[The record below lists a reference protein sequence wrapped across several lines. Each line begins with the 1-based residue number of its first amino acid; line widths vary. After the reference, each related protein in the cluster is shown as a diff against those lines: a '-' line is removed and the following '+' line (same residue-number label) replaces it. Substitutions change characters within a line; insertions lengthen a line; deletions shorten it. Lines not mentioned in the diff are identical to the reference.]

1 MDDERTLSRARI
13 EPTGHPERIAS
24 TASARAPG
32 RPHAA
37 VLSFGQERL
46 WFLDRFEPGDAAWNI
61 PWVLRLTGPL
71 RPDAL
76 RAAFDGVVARHDA
89 LRTRFPDDQGR
100 PVAVIEPPGPVPIE
114 TVDLSGPG
122 ADRAL
127 DRVLATRVNA
137 GFDLALAPPLRVTL
151 IRLGAT
157 RHVLCVVLH
166 HILADGWSL
175 NLLRRELELRYSAY
189 RDGVDPVFAP
199 LPSYAEYAAR
209 QREADPNTDRA
220 IDYWRRQLADLP
232 ALELPSDR
240 PRTADTGSA
249 ADFHTRRVAGIGPLL
264 DTVARARRCTPFMIL
279 LAGYQA
285 LLHRHGGQRD
295 FAVGAPIAGRG
306 DVEHEEPIGYFSNTL
321 VLRADLRGEPTFGE
335 LLRRTR
341 KTALGAYGHDRIPF
355 EQLLAEL
362 RVDRDPAAP
371 APLFQTL
378 LTVHTQDQDTGPA
391 HRFADLTS
399 TEEDGGHRA
408 AKFDLSLDIRRAGD
422 DLIAVF
428 GYRTALFDASTVA
441 DLAERLEILLR
452 GALADPDTPVHLL
465 PLLTAADHAR
475 LRELRPHPAPAAS
488 SGAVEPTD
496 TVPAA
501 IARVPGDG
509 IALRTPDGTVTYRE
523 LDRRVSTLATRLRR
537 AGVRPGALVGVLCPR
552 GPDAIVAL
560 LAAWHTGAAYLP
572 MDPRYPAAR
581 LEFMLADSGTR
592 VVITDGAH
600 ADGLPEGV
608 SVVRMDTTAGQAR
621 ADRAENASVPP
632 TDTANTGTPADPV
645 EHASVPVTHT
655 ADAERPADP
664 VEITPEH
671 PAYVIY
677 TSGSTGTPK
686 GVLVPHGA
694 LAARVRW
701 MRRGYHIRAD
711 DRVLHSASLSFDTH
725 AEELYPCLAAG
736 ATLVLPA
743 PDATLPDVLAE
754 GGANDV
760 TVLDLPTPYWH
771 ELVETGADTIAW
783 PAALR
788 LLILGADQVRPG
800 AVAAWR
806 ARFGDRVR
814 LVNSYGPTETT
825 IIATTADLGPADTDR
840 RPPIGTPIGDTHLV
854 VADPHGNPVPPGVP
868 GELLIG
874 GAGVAHG
881 YLGRPAATAAG
892 FGPDPDGPPGA
903 RRYRTG
909 DRVRLR
915 PDGQLEFLGRL
926 DAQVKVRGHRVEP
939 GEVEA
944 ALLARPGVVQA
955 AVVAREQALVGYVV
969 TTADLSVPELRA
981 DLAGRLPAHLVPDAL
996 VRLDRLPLTPN
1007 GKLDHRA
1014 LPAPDRRADQA
1025 HGYLAPRTAAE
1036 ELVAEIWIEVL
1047 GLDKAG
1053 ALDDFFDLGGH
1064 SLLATRVVARIAAT
1078 ADLTVPLRTLFTHRT
1093 LAGFAAAVEDLLVAD
1108 LEALD
1113 DDTAERLLTGER
1125 NRPQP

>member
-1 MDDERTLSRARI
+1 MDDERTLSHTRSGARFD
-13 EPTGHPERIAS
+13 PADGAGRTG
-24 TASARAPG
+24 SAAAGGSGSDHDRAPG
-32 RPHAA
+32 ERSG

-46 WFLDRFEPGDAAWNI
+46 WFLDRFEPGDAAYNI
-61 PWVLRLTGPL
+61 PWLLRLRGPL
-71 RPDAL
+71 RADAL
-76 RAAFDGVVARHDA
+76 RAAFDGVIARHDA
-89 LRTRFPDDQGR
+89 LRTRFPDDEGR
-100 PVAVIEPPGPVPIE
+100 PTAVVQPPGPVPIE
-114 TVDLSGPG
+114 TLDLSGQG
-122 ADRAL
+122 AEAPA
-127 DRVLATRVNA
+127 RVLGERVNA
-137 GFDLALAPPLRVTL
+137 GFDLAVAAPLRVSL
-151 IRLGAT
+151 IRLAADE
-157 RHVLCVVLH
+157 HVLCVVLH
-166 HILADGWSL
+166 HIVADGWSL
-175 NLLRRELELRYSAY
+175 NLLRRELELRYCAH

-199 LPSYAEYAAR
+199 LPAYTAHAAR
-209 QREADPNTDRA
+209 QREPDPDTDRA

-232 ALELPSDR
+232 ALELPLDR

-249 ADFHTRRVAGIGPLL
+249 AAFHTRRLAGIGPLL

-285 LLHRHGGQRD
+285 VLHRHGGQRD

-306 DVEHEEPIGYFSNTL
+306 EVDHEEMIGYFSNTL
-321 VLRADLRGEPTFGE
+321 VLRADLRGTPTFAE

-341 KTALGAYGHDRIPF
+341 RTALGAYGHDRIPF

-378 LTVHTQDQDTGPA
+378 LTVHTQDRDTGPE
-391 HRFADLTS
+391 HRFADLVAV
-399 TEEDGGHRA
+399 EEDGGHRA
-408 AKFDLSLDIRRAGD
+408 GKFDLSLDIRRAGD

-428 GYRTALFDASTVA
+428 GYRTALFDETTVA
-441 DLAERLEILLR
+441 GLAARLETLLH
-452 GALADPDTPVHLL
+452 GALADPETPVHLL
-465 PLLTAADHAR
+465 PLLTAADRTR
-475 LRELRPHPAPAAS
+475 LHTGAFAPGTPADPAES
-488 SGAVEPTD
+488 
-496 TVPAA
+496 VPAA
-501 IARVPGDG
+501 IARVPGDR
-509 IALRTPDGTVTYRE
+509 IALRAPGATLTYRE
-523 LDRRVSTLATRLRR
+523 LGLRTDAAARLLQA
-537 AGVRPGALVGVLCPR
+537 AGIGPGDLVGVLCPR
-552 GPDAIVAL
+552 GPDAIVAM
-560 LAAWHTGAAYLP
+560 LATWRAGAAYLP
-572 MDPRYPAAR
+572 LDPEYPAAR
-581 LEFMLADSGTR
+581 LAFMLTDSGTR
-592 VVITDGAH
+592 VVLTDGTPPH
-600 ADGLPEGV
+600 ELPENV
-608 SVVRMDTTAGQAR
+608 RVVR
-621 ADRAENASVPP
+621 VPAA
-632 TDTANTGTPADPV
+632 DTADPPPPLDPV
-645 EHASVPVTHT
+645 HLGPQ
-655 ADAERPADP
+655 
-664 VEITPEH
+664 H
-671 PAYVIY
+671 PAYLIY

-701 MRRGYHIRAD
+701 MRSGYGIHDR
-711 DRVLHSASLSFDTH
+711 DRVLQSASLSFDTH

-754 GGANDV
+754 GGAADV

-783 PAALR
+783 PPALR
-788 LLILGADQVRPG
+788 LLVLGADQVRPG

-814 LVNSYGPTETT
+814 VVNSYGPTETT
-825 IIATTADLGPADTDR
+825 IIATTSDLGPADALA
-840 RPPIGTPIGDTHLV
+840 RPPIGTPIDDTHIV
-854 VADPHGNPVPPGVP
+854 VADAHGNPVPPGVA

-874 GAGVAHG
+874 GAGLAHG
-881 YLGRPAATAAG
+881 YLGRPGATAAA
-892 FGPDPDGPPGA
+892 FRPDPDGPPGA
-903 RRYRTG
+903 RRYHTG

-944 ALLARPGVVQA
+944 ALLARPGVRQA
-955 AVVAREQALVGYVV
+955 AVIARDEALVGYVV
-969 TTADLSVPELRA
+969 TDADLTVPELRTE
-981 DLAGRLPAHLVPDAL
+981 LAGRLPAHLVPDAL

-1014 LPAPDRRADQA
+1014 LPAPDRRAEQTHA
-1025 HGYLAPRTAAE
+1025 YLAPRTAAE
-1036 ELVAEIWIEVL
+1036 ELIAEIWIDVL

-1053 ALDDFFDLGGH
+1053 ALDDFFELGGH

-1078 ADLTVPLRTLFTHRT
+1078 ADLSVPLRTLFTHRT

-1113 DDTAERLLTGER
+1113 EDTAEQELSRER